1 MEKNVHTGFVSI
13 VGRANAGKS
22 TLLNALSKMPLAIVS
37 RKAQTTRHNIR
48 AVIDEDE
55 AQIIFIDTPVSIRL
69 KLPSGPS

>member
-1 MEKNVHTGFVSI
+1 MKKNVHTGFVSI

-22 TLLNALSKMPLAIVS
+22 TLLNTLSKMPLAIVS

-55 AQIIFIDTPVSIRL
+55 AQIIFIDTPGIHKAETAL
-69 KLPSGPS
+69 GPS